1 MRNNRK
7 LWFLSF
13 VLTLAVF
20 TLSISVFLLYLRVD
34 SIGDEPELPKQT
46 EKQKV
51 KEPTEYYE
59 PQDNV
64 GAVSFTE
71 DQMTELVRKMFYID
85 GFLNDIDIDFDD
97 KSITVSAKIKD
108 KEKLVECYPELGKF
122 RTLLT
127 AVENKK
133 LTATALLTQKDGR
146 AAIKLDKVTVGKMNI
161 DTDLISPFIEEDG
174 ISAFFDVEYSDIELT
189 DGLVVFKNDIPD
201 VLKY

>member
-1 MRNNRK
+1 MKNNK
-7 LWFLSF
+7 SLWFLSF
-13 VLTLAVF
+13 VLTLAVL
-20 TLSISVFLLYLRVD
+20 TLSMSVFLLYLRVD
-34 SIGDEPELPKQT
+34 SIGDTPELPQQA
-46 EKQKV
+46 EEQKN
-51 KEPTEYYE
+51 KEPTEYTE

-71 DQMTELVRKMFYID
+71 DQMTELARKMFFID
-85 GFLNDIDIDFDD
+85 GFLNDVDIDFDD
-97 KSITVSAKIKD
+97 KAITVSAKIKD
-108 KEKLVECYPELGKF
+108 KEKLVECYPELSKF
-122 RTLLT
+122 KAVLT

-133 LTATALLTQKDGR
+133 ITATALLTQKDGR

>member
-1 MRNNRK
+1 MKNSK
-7 LWFLSF
+7 SLWFLSF
-13 VLTLAVF
+13 VLTLAVL
-20 TLSISVFLLYLRVD
+20 TLSMSVFLLYLRVD
-34 SIGDEPELPKQT
+34 SIGDTPELPQ
-46 EKQKV
+46 EAEEQKI
-51 KEPTEYYE
+51 KEPTEYTE

-71 DQMTELVRKMFYID
+71 DQMTELARKMFFID
-85 GFLNDIDIDFDD
+85 GFLNDVDIDFDD
-97 KSITVSAKIKD
+97 KAITVSAKIKD
-108 KEKLVECYPELGKF
+108 KEKLVECYPELSKF
-122 RTLLT
+122 KAVLT

-133 LTATALLTQKDGR
+133 ITATALLTQKDGR